1 MKKAFLTLIV
11 VLLIVGCSGTEKVVK
26 PDKVYKDQ
34 PEISCMQEALR
45 DHMVFQEQFKLDMN
59 IPELTVYAKGEYAY
73 LTDEEQDNYL
83 ASIGMEWQSCY
94 KDDFRPLTLWLK
106 DKNDM
111 IITVIFVTK
120 D

>member
-1 MKKAFLTLIV
+1 
-11 VLLIVGCSGTEKVVK
+11 
-26 PDKVYKDQ
+26 
-34 PEISCMQEALR
+34 MQEVLK
-45 DHMVFQEQFKLDMN
+45 DHMVFQPEFKLDMSV
-59 IPELTVYAKGEYAY
+59 PELTVYAKGEYSY
-73 LTDEEQDNYL
+73 LSDEDKDMELAVVGQD
-83 ASIGMEWQSCY
+83 WQHCY

>member
-1 MKKAFLTLIV
+1 MKKAFLTLIMI
-11 VLLIVGCSGTEKVVK
+11 LLIAGCSGPEKVVK

-45 DHMVFQEQFKLDMN
+45 DHMVFQPDFKLNMDM
-59 IPELTVYAKGEYAY
+59 PELTVYAKGEYSY
-73 LTDEEQDNYL
+73 LTDEDKDMAL
-83 ASIGMEWQSCY
+83 AAVGVEWQHCY